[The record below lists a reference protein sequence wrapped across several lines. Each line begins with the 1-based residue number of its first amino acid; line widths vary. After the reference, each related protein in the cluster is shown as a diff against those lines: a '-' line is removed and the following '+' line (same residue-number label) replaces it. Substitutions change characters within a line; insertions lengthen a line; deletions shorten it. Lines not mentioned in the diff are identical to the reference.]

1 MEISAKLENQINQF
15 EQIRT
20 QIQMISN
27 QRIQIASSLKEVQTA
42 LEELEKVEKKTP
54 VYRNVGSL
62 LIKVDNKD
70 ELVTDLKEKEDTL
83 DVRVKQLENQEK
95 TLNEKFTSLQ
105 ETIQQ
110 AIQDQQGS

>member
-1 MEISAKLENQINQF
+1 MEISAKMENQINQF

-20 QIQMISN
+20 QVQMISN
-27 QRIQIASSLKEVQTA
+27 QRIQMASSLKEVQTA
-42 LEELEKVEKKTP
+42 LEELDKVDKKTP

-70 ELVTDLKEKEDTL
+70 ELLKDLKEKEDTL

-95 TLNEKFTSLQ
+95 TMNEKFMSLQ
-105 ETIQQ
+105 ESIQQ